1 MKPQGLL
8 LVLSGP
14 SGAGKGTICQ
24 MLREKLP
31 DLAYSVSV
39 TTRQARNGEVD
50 GVNYFFKSVEE
61 VKQMIAEGELLE
73 YAEVYGNYYGTPRS
87 YVMELLNQGKDVI
100 LEKYQGGLVKAD
112 EQAAQAREDLADKKL
127 IIYCARGRISQ
138 DLAEELRD
146 RGYDAFSLKGGY
158 TAWLLE
164 QMKNQQADEVCAQV
178 EKSIRKKFRKN
189 IWCKFTKAINQYELV
204 KEGDCIAVCISG
216 GKDSMLMAKLF
227 QELKL
232 HNKFPFEVK
241 FVVMDPGYSPENRK
255 VIEENARKLKV
266 PVHIFESDIFESVY
280 HIEKSPCYLCAR
292 MRRGYLYNF
301 AKELGCNKIALGH
314 HYDDVIETILMG
326 ELTSGAAARTM
337 LYAKG
342 ATENQAMAYLQPIV
356 IDTHP
361 LNNPWLNYSVYL
373 CNTLIPGVLMLLIFM
388 VTVYSIGVE
397 IKDRTAREWLRMS
410 NNSIYIA
417 LAGKLL
423 PHTIVFFIMGI
434 FYNVYLYGFL
444 HFPCNSG
451 IFPMI
456 FATLCLV
463 LASQCCGIVMIGTLP
478 TLRLGLSFASLWGV
492 ISFSISGFSF
502 PVMAMHPVLQAL
514 SNLFPLRHYFLI
526 YVDQALNGYSMAYS
540 WTNYMA
546 LLIFMMLPFFVVHR
560 LKEALVYYKYIP

>member
-1 MKPQGLL
+1 MTLKQSLHSIWNVAKREIQRLTSKP
-8 LVLSGP
+8 
-14 SGAGKGTICQ
+14 I
-24 MLREKLP
+24 
-31 DLAYSVSV
+31 
-39 TTRQARNGEVD
+39 
-50 GVNYFFKSVEE
+50 YFFC
-61 VKQMIAEGELLE
+61 MLIAPALCVVFFL
-73 YAEVYGNYYGTPRS
+73 S
-87 YVMELLNQGKDVI
+87 LMQD
-100 LEKYQGGLVKAD
+100 GLPTNLPIAVVDMDGSATS
-112 EQAAQAREDLADKKL
+112 RNL
-127 IIYCARGRISQ
+127 IRQ
-138 DLAEELRD
+138 L
-146 RGYDAFSLKGGY
+146 DAFEQTEVVYKTATFDDARREMQKG
-158 TAWLLE
+158 
-164 QMKNQQADEVCAQV
+164 
-178 EKSIRKKFRKN
+178 N
-189 IWCKFTKAINQYELV
+189 IY
-204 KEGDCIAVCISG
+204 G
-216 GKDSMLMAKLF
+216 
-227 QELKL
+227 
-232 HNKFPFEVK
+232 
-241 FVVMDPGYSPENRK
+241 
-255 VIEENARKLKV
+255 
-266 PVHIFESDIFESVY
+266 IFYIP
-280 HIEKSPCYLCAR
+280 K
-292 MRRGYLYNF
+292 NF
-301 AKELGCNKIALGH
+301 AVEATTGKQPTLSFYTNGTYLIAASLLFR
-314 HYDDVIETILMG
+314 DMKMLG
-326 ELTSGAAARTM
+326 ELTAGAAARTT

-342 ATENQAMAYLQPIV
+342 ATEDQAMGFLQPIV

-423 PHTIVFFIMGI
+423 PHTVVFFIMGI

-540 WTNYMA
+540 WSNYMA